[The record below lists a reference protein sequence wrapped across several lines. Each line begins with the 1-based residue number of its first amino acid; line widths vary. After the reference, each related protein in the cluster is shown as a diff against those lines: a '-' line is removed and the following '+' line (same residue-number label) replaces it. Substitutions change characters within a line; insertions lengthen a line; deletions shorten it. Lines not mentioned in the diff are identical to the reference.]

1 MEVSLLMALNSF
13 WSFPYIGLSDQGVPK
28 FAIIDQTPGTKTRV
42 ESGTLLDYMIYSG
55 VKDPVFSGGLS
66 TSFRYKQFTLSASFN
81 FQLGHH
87 KRLNPF
93 MRSQATSGGI
103 VFPTQRKMQVKNSIN
118 GGDNRVMKNTRIYR
132 QYYLLTRIWQII
144 FRTIHL
150 V

>member
-1 MEVSLLMALNSF
+1 MRWSINATSGFNRNEVKDNEDNATLEKITNGSVIIDGFALNSF

-81 FQLGHH
+81 FQLFSLTWLKVIQRGSLYFNEAETYERIN
-87 KRLNPF
+87 RLIPL
-93 MRSQATSGGI
+93 
-103 VFPTQRKMQVKNSIN
+103 
-118 GGDNRVMKNTRIYR
+118 
-132 QYYLLTRIWQII
+132 YL
-144 FRTIHL
+144 
-150 V
+150 